1 MLASGFLKMISA
13 RSKYSRHT
21 PQIPR
26 GPLTLLPALLAVLFA
41 GVACSGP
48 YLQNRWQDSKDVF
61 TATVETESYGGALRL
76 GPVKAGLNY
85 KAPGGGATGL
95 RGGKVGEHESADFAA
110 FFFGADYF
118 SDTPIRFDGWKPE
131 SAGDAESDAGADDL
145 AANFAAGDAQSA
157 GAPGQANASAKGAI
171 RSTSPVDAADT
182 PVETVDASA
191 FEQPVLRL
199 RDKLFRALSPFGT
212 EKPAHKSQSL
222 LKDDDTDWAPAYYF
236 TQAELQLGAYL
247 GVRLGWN
254 AGETFDWLVGWFGFD
269 PLGDDAPYG
278 ESIEEQLEQYPFWNT
293 LSEEEK
299 DAIRERLQQ
308 GGGAGGLF
316 LGP

>member
-1 MLASGFLKMISA
+1 MIST
-13 RSKYSRHT
+13 RETISRT
-21 PQIPR
+21 RPR
-26 GPLTLLPALLAVLFA
+26 ISRGSLTALLTISVILFGNA
-41 GVACSGP
+41 ACSGP

-85 KAPGGGATGL
+85 KAPTGGAAGL

-110 FFFGADYF
+110 FFFGTDYF
-118 SDTPIRFDGWKPE
+118 SDEPIRFDGWKPA
-131 SAGDAESDAGADDL
+131 STRATESDADTDDL
-145 AANFAAGDAQSA
+145 AAGNAQS
-157 GAPGQANASAKGAI
+157 PDVPTQANAPAKSAI
-171 RSTSPVDAADT
+171 RAASPTNATDAS
-182 PVETVDASA
+182 VETVDASA

-236 TQAELQLGAYL
+236 TQAELQLGAYF
-247 GVRLGWN
+247 GIRLGWN
-254 AGETFDWLVGWFGFD
+254 AGETFDWLAGWFGFD

-308 GGGAGGLF
+308 GGGAGDLF
-316 LGP
+316 FGP